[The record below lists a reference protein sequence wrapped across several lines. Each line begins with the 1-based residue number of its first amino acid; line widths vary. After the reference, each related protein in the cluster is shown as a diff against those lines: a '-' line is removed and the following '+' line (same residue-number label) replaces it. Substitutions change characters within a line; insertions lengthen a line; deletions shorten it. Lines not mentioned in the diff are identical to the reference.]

1 MLRVGLTGGIAS
13 GKSTVGGMLRELDC
27 PVLDADTLG
36 HELLEQGQP
45 AREEVIRE
53 FGQEVLDARGNV
65 DRGKLGQIIFAD
77 AAKRA
82 RLNQILHPRILD
94 VVRKWFAAQGHPGGP
109 ELAVVE
115 AALIIEANYNNELD
129 RVIVCWCP
137 VEQQLQRLVER
148 GLTAE
153 QAKLR
158 IAAQMPMEEKRRL
171 ADEAIDCSGSIEE
184 TERQVME
191 VVKRLSQP
199 ATPAGGNIS

>member
-13 GKSTVGGMLRELDC
+13 GKSTVAGMLREMDC

-36 HELLEQGQP
+36 HELLEQGQE

-53 FGQEVLDARGNV
+53 FGQEILDARGNIE
-65 DRGKLGQIIFAD
+65 RAKLGQIIFAD
-77 AAKRA
+77 ATKRA

-115 AALIIEANYNNELD
+115 AALIIEAGYNKELD
-129 RVIVCWCP
+129 KVIVCWCP
-137 VEQQLQRLVER
+137 AELQLQRLLER

-153 QAKLR
+153 QTRLR
-158 IAAQMPMEEKRRL
+158 IAAQMPMEEKRRRG
-171 ADEAIDCSGSIEE
+171 DETIDCSGSIAE

-191 VVKRLSQP
+191 VVKRLSHP
-199 ATPAGGNIS
+199 AAPAGGNIS